1 MRLIFTR
8 CLQAINGIKKLL
20 VSKVSIDVN
29 GYITGRVADDSADQ
43 PLIYAGSGHHRDHC
57 MPGVMRSA
65 SSIIGTTDWY
75 TEEETFNIESAYFK
89 IVVSYTNDA
98 TIDITLSLAVMR
110 SETRRAIMQ

>member
-8 CLQAINGIKKLL
+8 CLQAINGVKKLL

-57 MPGVMRSA
+57 MPGVMRRVRHLQVLQHR
-65 SSIIGTTDWY
+65 IPEIGAEITVLVL
-75 TEEETFNIESAYFK
+75 NPALSAYK
-89 IVVSYTNDA
+89 I
-98 TIDITLSLAVMR
+98 L
-110 SETRRAIMQ
+110 